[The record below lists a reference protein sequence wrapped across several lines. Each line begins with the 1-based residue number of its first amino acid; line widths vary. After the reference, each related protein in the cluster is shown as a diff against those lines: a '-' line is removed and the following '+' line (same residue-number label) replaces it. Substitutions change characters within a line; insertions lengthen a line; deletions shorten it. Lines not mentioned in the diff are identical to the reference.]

1 MSIHEVIGDT
11 NRRNRKVEDLR
22 CSAKIAAFEDE
33 VDEANPQIEQ
43 DFDARTKHCQDF
55 ELKQEVV
62 VIPSVNDEATQAAAD
77 VAARRKQLFQQF
89 EKERQ
94 LLLERLQPEEMI
106 KANNSDSFD
115 EVRCADEMYCSKRE
129 EHIDIGTDTRTKEFA
144 LPVVKKGTDSE
155 LDPTMA
161 YEEKSEKLQWEQED
175 HFSSSVLSRAK
186 LPDFSEF
193 SLLSHYL
200 PSALDDRGN
209 STELE
214 LEELS
219 RQVQVLV
226 HQLAGCRQN
235 LLRAEVEVGVLH
247 AENRELRILIKD
259 LLAAYSRPCS

>member
-55 ELKQEVV
+55 ELKQELV

-115 EVRCADEMYCSKRE
+115 EVRCADEMYCSKR
-129 EHIDIGTDTRTKEFA
+129 
-144 LPVVKKGTDSE
+144 
-155 LDPTMA
+155 
-161 YEEKSEKLQWEQED
+161 
-175 HFSSSVLSRAK
+175 
-186 LPDFSEF
+186 
-193 SLLSHYL
+193 
-200 PSALDDRGN
+200 
-209 STELE
+209 
-214 LEELS
+214 
-219 RQVQVLV
+219 
-226 HQLAGCRQN
+226 
-235 LLRAEVEVGVLH
+235 
-247 AENRELRILIKD
+247 
-259 LLAAYSRPCS
+259 